1 MNNNIINLKRIR
13 FYYAL
18 AVSLFIHLIFLFFY
32 YKSNE
37 WIIFRSNQF
46 SSSDRKTKME
56 FEIIETPDN
65 IKSQKPL
72 KKTFL
77 LSDKDSRVSDIFS
90 KGIKDGNLPYS
101 KGDIEDKSVANSYM
115 KLQKRENSGANKQL
129 NYREKQN
136 ITKRQMGQNSTS
148 EVSSIS
154 EFTKELLTQNR
165 IYPSKANVSR
175 QSKYNHTETR
185 TQNRGGITFNTYKWD
200 FAPYLLYL
208 KEIIQNNIYPPTSFT
223 RLGFSGQNII
233 RFKIYPDGKFESPT
247 VLDFKGSEALIET
260 SIKAIEMSAPFESLP
275 DDFPEDFL
283 VVTAKFLYY
292 LSNN

>member
-1 MNNNIINLKRIR
+1 
-13 FYYAL
+13 
-18 AVSLFIHLIFLFFY
+18 
-32 YKSNE
+32 
-37 WIIFRSNQF
+37 
-46 SSSDRKTKME
+46 ME

-175 QSKYNHTETR
+175 QSKYNHTETS